1 MLRRW
6 LALAASAALLSA
18 CANHVRYA
26 SDTFEREKREVVY
39 VDAVIER
46 QSAILKT
53 PDVELALAI
62 DETVVVRKLR
72 SNVRFDVYTPYRSG
86 YEIWEVPAGLVCL
99 APLLV
104 LRVADTV
111 GLGATSDENLADFSE
126 FTWSAMNPLLN
137 VESESRVRRNEISRQ
152 TEELDRSVKR
162 ELRPLAGAKLGLAL
176 DARKPQKR
184 VTDAHGRVQVDLLA
198 LAPDSLPGRPRVL
211 RVAVDGEGK
220 RAPRVF
226 DLALSQPLGS
236 RLVQAVALRSR
247 ARAPGASP
255 EAIGR
260 SITELDAL
268 GFSAASLALE
278 QELRTREYANLA
290 WLARLDAALGP

>member
-6 LALAASAALLSA
+6 LALAASAALLPA

-26 SDTFEREKREVVY
+26 SDTFEREKRKVVY
-39 VDAVIER
+39 SDAVVER
-46 QSAILKT
+46 QTSILKT

-62 DETVVVRKLR
+62 DETVIVRKMR

-86 YEIWEVPAGLVCL
+86 YEIWEVPVGLVCL
-99 APLLV
+99 PVLLV
-104 LRVADTV
+104 GRVGDVV
-111 GLGATSDENLADFSE
+111 GLGVVSDEKLDDFSD

-152 TEELDRSVKR
+152 SEELDRDVVR
-162 ELRPLAGAKLGLAL
+162 DLRPLSRAKLALAL
-176 DARKPQKR
+176 DARKPKTLT
-184 VTDAHGRVQVDLLA
+184 TDAHGRVQVDLLA

-220 RAPRVF
+220 RAARVF
-226 DLALSQPLGS
+226 DLALSQPLANS
-236 RLVQAVALRSR
+236 LVRAVDLRRR

-290 WLARLDAALGP
+290 WLARLDAALSP